1 MAVRVMRYA
10 NILFENVEN
19 VPRRRLF
26 DRENPLD
33 SLSEIEVYRRYRFI
47 PATILTL
54 LNLVA
59 DSLDFGTLRNS
70 PLLPIQQLCIFLR
83 AMATGSF
90 QLVVGDTVRVS
101 QPSVSRCC
109 RRVGRA
115 IARLARRY
123 VRFPD
128 REECKTLKSRFQ
140 SIAGFPNVIG
150 LIDGTH
156 VRIQRPK
163 NHEADFINRKGYHS
177 LNVQMVCDHS
187 KKVRSLTAKW
197 PGSTH
202 DARIWRECHLR
213 NQFEQGAHNGFIL
226 GDSGYPCTPYLMTP
240 FRTPEAQNQEQFN
253 LALCK
258 TRVLVEQTFGIIK
271 RRFAILHY
279 GIRTDLATAV
289 TYITACVVMHN
300 FGIEHGDILE
310 EDYLDDVFEE
320 QVYHENVEINAN
332 HVGNIVRQQLVQRF
346 FN

>member
-33 SLSEIEVYRRYRFI
+33 GLSEMEVYRRYRFI

-140 SIAGFPNVIG
+140 SIAGECQICVCLND
-150 LIDGTH
+150 LDWEH
-156 VRIQRPK
+156 LS
-163 NHEADFINRKGYHS
+163 KGNHS
-177 LNVQMVCDHS
+177 L
-187 KKVRSLTAKW
+187 
-197 PGSTH
+197 
-202 DARIWRECHLR
+202 
-213 NQFEQGAHNGFIL
+213 
-226 GDSGYPCTPYLMTP
+226 
-240 FRTPEAQNQEQFN
+240 
-253 LALCK
+253 ALHFCG
-258 TRVLVEQTFGIIK
+258 GI
-271 RRFAILHY
+271 
-279 GIRTDLATAV
+279 
-289 TYITACVVMHN
+289 VVV
-300 FGIEHGDILE
+300 I
-310 EDYLDDVFEE
+310 
-320 QVYHENVEINAN
+320 A
-332 HVGNIVRQQLVQRF
+332 
-346 FN
+346 